1 MLSTQK
7 TYNKNKEIIKKQFK
21 LCITKNNRKRY
32 EVDRHMIENVFERR
46 RKMNEHLKKIKG
58 TIDVERGYSLG
69 TVFTT
74 RNKQYMYDTGT
85 GKVFECGANEYQIL
99 KSLFEETSLPE
110 KVEGSSEEELEAAY
124 RNIWEM
130 IETEHILQI
139 SPDLKFVKETDETLR
154 DLLRY
159 DLQ

>member
-1 MLSTQK
+1 MK
-7 TYNKNKEIIKKQFK
+7 
-21 LCITKNNRKRY
+21 
-32 EVDRHMIENVFERR
+32 
-46 RKMNEHLKKIKG
+46 EHLKKIKE

-110 KVEGSSEEELEAAY
+110 KVEGSLLWSSIFVTLMANKIGGLQFGIY
-124 RNIWEM
+124 RNC
-130 IETEHILQI
+130 QI
-139 SPDLKFVKETDETLR
+139 SSRVFHTAVAALPLTKANRSDFE
-154 DLLRY
+154 
-159 DLQ
+159 

>member
-99 KSLFEETSLPE
+99 KSLFEQTSLPE
-110 KVEGSSEEELEAAY
+110 KVEGFYLGDDRNRAY
-124 RNIWEM
+124 PADFTGFKVCKGNRRNIKGFA
-130 IETEHILQI
+130 T
-139 SPDLKFVKETDETLR
+139 V
-154 DLLRY
+154 
-159 DLQ
+159 

>member
-1 MLSTQK
+1 MK
-7 TYNKNKEIIKKQFK
+7 AK
-21 LCITKNNRKRY
+21 
-32 EVDRHMIENVFERR
+32 
-46 RKMNEHLKKIKG
+46 EHLKKIKG

-110 KVEGSSEEELEAAY
+110 KVEGFSEEELEAAVI
-124 RNIWEM
+124 RQIKRCLFRQ
-130 IETEHILQI
+130 IKTGLSEHL
-139 SPDLKFVKETDETLR
+139 TMG
-154 DLLRY
+154 
-159 DLQ
+159 

>member
-7 TYNKNKEIIKKQFK
+7 TYNKNKEIIKKQVK

-58 TIDVERGYSLG
+58 TIYVERGYSLG

-85 GKVFECGANEYQIL
+85 GKVFECGANEY
-99 KSLFEETSLPE
+99 
-110 KVEGSSEEELEAAY
+110 
-124 RNIWEM
+124 
-130 IETEHILQI
+130 
-139 SPDLKFVKETDETLR
+139 
-154 DLLRY
+154 
-159 DLQ
+159 

>member
-1 MLSTQK
+1 MK
-7 TYNKNKEIIKKQFK
+7 
-21 LCITKNNRKRY
+21 
-32 EVDRHMIENVFERR
+32 
-46 RKMNEHLKKIKG
+46 EHLKKIKE
-58 TIDVERGYSLG
+58 TIDVARGYSLG

-99 KSLFEETSLPE
+99 KSLFEQTNLPD
-110 KVEGSSEEELEAAY
+110 KVEGASEEELEAAY

-130 IETEHILQI
+130 VEAEHILQV
-139 SPDLKFVKETDETLR
+139 SPDLKFVRETDETLR

-159 DLQ
+159 DLQQVILELTEQCNMRCRYCIYNEHNEGYRNFSPKAMTWDVAKRAVE

>member
-1 MLSTQK
+1 MK
-7 TYNKNKEIIKKQFK
+7 
-21 LCITKNNRKRY
+21 
-32 EVDRHMIENVFERR
+32 
-46 RKMNEHLKKIKG
+46 EHLKKIKE

-99 KSLFEETSLPE
+99 KSLFEQTSLPE

-124 RNIWEM
+124 RNVFLIRWMEFLKKNWRLH
-130 IETEHILQI
+130 TEI
-139 SPDLKFVKETDETLR
+139 FGR
-154 DLLRY
+154 W
-159 DLQ
+159 